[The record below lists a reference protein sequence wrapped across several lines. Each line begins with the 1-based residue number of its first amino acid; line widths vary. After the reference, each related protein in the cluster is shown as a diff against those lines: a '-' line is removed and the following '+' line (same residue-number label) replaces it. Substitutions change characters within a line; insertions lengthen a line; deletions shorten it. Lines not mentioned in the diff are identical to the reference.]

1 VRAIQNKLSFVE
13 MNDWIIS
20 IQSRG
25 DTRYIFLGTKSR
37 LLLVT
42 LTVIILLW
50 AVIASFM
57 VVSNKYQSGADQ
69 IISNDDLNSNLVT
82 LLRERDSLIVENKTL
97 INQTQKAI
105 DLVYQQEQELNLL
118 RKEIAELN
126 DFAGVEF
133 QNPGNTNPLDIIGG
147 VTDFAHDPALVST
160 LSKVLSDSTENLK
173 KSQDRITALETEVQK
188 RQNLVNASN
197 RRMVNL
203 LNDLSVNIAVATSG
217 IEDLLGRVN
226 VSPTRIQEELRTLF
240 RNQDQVMRGDLELET
255 LRSLSD
261 SPLSDDAVQ
270 LEVAFEYMNL
280 LNTGYHSLPFGKP
293 LKGTL
298 RTTSGYGMRKHPVSG
313 TVKMHNGIDFSARTG
328 TPVYATGNGIVEF
341 VGTNGGFGKTIIIR
355 HISGL
360 RTVYAHLNSI
370 SVKNGEFVAHDK
382 KIGTVGSTGIST
394 GPHLHYEITRNKK
407 ALNPLI
413 FMEV

>member
-1 VRAIQNKLSFVE
+1 MQAIQNKLSFVE

-25 DTRYIFLGTKSR
+25 DTRYIFLGIKSR

-42 LTVIILLW
+42 LTIIILLW

-57 VVSNKYQSGADQ
+57 VVNNKYQSGTDQ
-69 IISNDDLNSNLVT
+69 IVSNDDLNSNLVT
-82 LLRERDSLIVENKTL
+82 LLRERDSLIIENKTL

-118 RKEIAELN
+118 RKEITELN
-126 DFAGVEF
+126 DFAGVGF
-133 QNPGNTNPLDIIGG
+133 QNPGNVNPSGIIGDT
-147 VTDFAHDPALVST
+147 TDSADPALVST
-160 LSKVLSDSTENLK
+160 LSKVLSDSTENLR

-188 RQNLVNASN
+188 GQKLVNASN

-217 IEDLLGRVN
+217 IEDVLGQVN
-226 VSPTRIQEELRTLF
+226 VSPARIQEELRTLF

-261 SPLSDDAVQ
+261 SPLSDDAIQ
-270 LEVAFEYMNL
+270 LEAALEYMNL
-280 LNTGYHSLPFGKP
+280 LNTGYQSLPFGKP
-293 LKGTL
+293 LKGAL

-313 TVKMHNGIDFSARTG
+313 IVKMHNGIDFGARTG

-360 RTVYAHLNSI
+360 RTVYAHLNSY

>member
-197 RRMVNL
+197 RRMVSL
-203 LNDLSVNIAVATSG
+203 LNDLSVNMAVATSG
-217 IEDLLGRVN
+217 I
-226 VSPTRIQEELRTLF
+226 
-240 RNQDQVMRGDLELET
+240 
-255 LRSLSD
+255 
-261 SPLSDDAVQ
+261 
-270 LEVAFEYMNL
+270 
-280 LNTGYHSLPFGKP
+280 
-293 LKGTL
+293 
-298 RTTSGYGMRKHPVSG
+298 
-313 TVKMHNGIDFSARTG
+313 
-328 TPVYATGNGIVEF
+328 
-341 VGTNGGFGKTIIIR
+341 
-355 HISGL
+355 
-360 RTVYAHLNSI
+360 
-370 SVKNGEFVAHDK
+370 
-382 KIGTVGSTGIST
+382 
-394 GPHLHYEITRNKK
+394 
-407 ALNPLI
+407 
-413 FMEV
+413 